1 MSRRDDRVSLVD
13 MLIYAKEAIALSSG
27 TSLDDVVEDRVMQLA
42 LQKLVEIVGE
52 AANRVSEETQQKHT
66 AIPWP
71 QIIGLRNRL
80 VHGYDDVNL
89 DILWKIIQNDLPP
102 LIGQLQAI
110 VGEEPSDTERL
121 NYEQGSGRR

>member
-13 MLIYAKEAIALSSG
+13 MLIYAKEAVALSSG
-27 TSLDDVVEDRVMQLA
+27 TSLDEVVKNRVMQLA

-66 AIPWP
+66 VILWP

-102 LIGQLQAI
+102 LIEQLEAI
-110 VGEEPSDTERL
+110 VDEEPSETGD
-121 NYEQGSGRR
+121 